1 MKISA
6 KLILLIS
13 LAFIGC
19 LVVGGVALGQLST
32 LNTEIRTLSDK
43 TIPGIEQ
50 LKNINTSFLDLRLL
64 VNRHVLSFDGDEKKT
79 LDERINA
86 KQQQLNQSLQK
97 YKSIQGSTPDR
108 TFSDTEKLLLNYLNA
123 SNEVLSLSRKYQNS
137 KAQEQMIALTEQG
150 DRITALLDQATA
162 NNHQQVLNSNQ
173 RTDATYQKA
182 LVQLVLCI
190 AVVAV
195 GLVVL
200 GGWLFWQIRR
210 GIKTAVSTISRIEQ
224 TRDFTL
230 RAEIAS
236 NDEIA
241 HLLQAFN
248 ALINRLQENF
258 GQFQHGI
265 EQVTTIS
272 DRLLDA
278 ASNVAD
284 TANVQQTSSS
294 QMAAAVEEMTVSINH
309 VADQALG
316 ASERSHEAGQ
326 QAAEG
331 QTVIANTVADIHAI
345 AAAVNEAAEELH
357 NLEDQ
362 NRTIASVINVI
373 SDVAAQTNLL
383 ALNAAIEAARA
394 GELGRGFAVVAD
406 EVRNLAARTAS
417 ATQEISHIISNV
429 QNLSASAVQRMQ
441 QAVDK
446 VGAGVS
452 SAQDASHKMND
463 ICSVA
468 GDSESLVQ
476 DISHAIREQG
486 QATDVI
492 AQQVETVAQ
501 QANDNSRSAA
511 SCQKL
516 ANELTGI
523 AHTMNDVLHSY
534 RL

>member
-200 GGWLFWQIRR
+200 G
-210 GIKTAVSTISRIEQ
+210 
-224 TRDFTL
+224 
-230 RAEIAS
+230 
-236 NDEIA
+236 
-241 HLLQAFN
+241 
-248 ALINRLQENF
+248 
-258 GQFQHGI
+258 
-265 EQVTTIS
+265 
-272 DRLLDA
+272 
-278 ASNVAD
+278 VAILAD
-284 TANVQQTSSS
+284 PPGHQNSS
-294 QMAAAVEEMTVSINH
+294 QHHQPDRT
-309 VADQALG
+309 
-316 ASERSHEAGQ
+316 
-326 QAAEG
+326 
-331 QTVIANTVADIHAI
+331 NT
-345 AAAVNEAAEELH
+345 
-357 NLEDQ
+357 
-362 NRTIASVINVI
+362 
-373 SDVAAQTNLL
+373 
-383 ALNAAIEAARA
+383 
-394 GELGRGFAVVAD
+394 GFY
-406 EVRNLAARTAS
+406 TAS
-417 ATQEISHIISNV
+417 
-429 QNLSASAVQRMQ
+429 
-441 QAVDK
+441 
-446 VGAGVS
+446 
-452 SAQDASHKMND
+452 
-463 ICSVA
+463 
-468 GDSESLVQ
+468 
-476 DISHAIREQG
+476 
-486 QATDVI
+486 
-492 AQQVETVAQ
+492 
-501 QANDNSRSAA
+501 
-511 SCQKL
+511 
-516 ANELTGI
+516 
-523 AHTMNDVLHSY
+523 
-534 RL
+534 